1 MHMEG
6 GRGCHLQH
14 TQGVVHAHLHLRRL
28 LPSAVLLMRARGHPE
43 VAAAAAALAA
53 ALPHSRRIDVVRSS
67 RNHAPQQ
74 HRPHHQR
81 ASAQPRHRSG
91 EADGHPVGVFG
102 LRGRRSAASYAT
114 DEAVRVVCRYACP
127 HLSLTEGP
135 SRRAPRSSA
144 EFWRDMRSP
153 RVAPRG
159 RARKGGCTPTPVSAV
174 FVCMLALMGYGGWRL
189 LAHRHLLHRLHT
201 HVHTRATPRGACDN
215 TPASDYPS
223 HPPRRCA
230 SSRSC
235 AGRWVFER
243 PAAPLRSVMTC

>member
-144 EFWRDMRSP
+144 VLERHAFAAGCSSGTSP
-153 RVAPRG
+153 EGRMHADARERRVRVHAGADGLRRLAAPG
-159 RARKGGCTPTPVSAV
+159 ASPS
-174 FVCMLALMGYGGWRL
+174 
-189 LAHRHLLHRLHT
+189 
-201 HVHTRATPRGACDN
+201 ATPAAHARAH
-215 TPASDYPS
+215 AR
-223 HPPRRCA
+223 HPTRCV
-230 SSRSC
+230 RQHPC
-235 AGRWVFER
+235 E
-243 PAAPLRSVMTC
+243 